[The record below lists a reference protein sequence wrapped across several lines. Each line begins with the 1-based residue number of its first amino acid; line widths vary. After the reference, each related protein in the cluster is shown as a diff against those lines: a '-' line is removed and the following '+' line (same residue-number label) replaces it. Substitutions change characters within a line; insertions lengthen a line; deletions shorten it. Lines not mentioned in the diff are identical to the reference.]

1 MEWRKPLNTAV
12 LEKDTSDD
20 DTRRHPDARKD
31 ICGDV
36 GLVSGVLE
44 MGGIVSSDD
53 AFLGCRT
60 VNEGLFRIVFPDR
73 LLAYTGLCD
82 GAPRFRRDLGL
93 IGEYVYDWFSNARVC
108 T

>member
-20 DTRRHPDARKD
+20 ATRRHPDVRKD

-44 MGGIVSSDD
+44 MG
-53 AFLGCRT
+53 R
-60 VNEGLFRIVFPDR
+60 NR
-73 LLAYTGLCD
+73 LVGRCLPGVP
-82 GAPRFRRDLGL
+82 GR
-93 IGEYVYDWFSNARVC
+93 E
-108 T
+108 